1 MEWGHERMCISWP
14 MPYLDLK
21 ANGDI
26 AFLLTVKISRD
37 SIRALCALSV
47 AHFHTAHDVYFV
59 LFFSNV

>member
-1 MEWGHERMCISWP
+1 VEWGHERMCISWP

-47 AHFHTAHDVYFV
+47 
-59 LFFSNV
+59 